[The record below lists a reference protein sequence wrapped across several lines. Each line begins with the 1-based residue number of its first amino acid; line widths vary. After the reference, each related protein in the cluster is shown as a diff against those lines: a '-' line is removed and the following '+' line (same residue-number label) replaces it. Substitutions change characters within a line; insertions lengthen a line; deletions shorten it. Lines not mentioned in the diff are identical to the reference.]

1 MTSSART
8 SSRLVISPV
17 DAPPPARLP
26 NPFAEMG
33 RATQKRAA
41 QLRKT
46 RSDTLRRATIRRRM
60 TMAAQS
66 PPRETPPSSPAPGT
80 LSWVE
85 ARQVD
90 PSSSGHSTVPAER
103 PEFYTREAAAKRLGV
118 GKTTIWEL
126 TRRGLIGV
134 AYIGSKPLIPAAEL
148 DRYIASLVEEAR
160 ERAAACYRPRNRG

>member
-8 SSRLVISPV
+8 SSQLVVRPGE
-17 DAPPPARLP
+17 APPPARFP
-26 NPFAEMG
+26 NPREEMG
-33 RATQKRAA
+33 RAIPKSAA
-41 QLRKT
+41 QLRNT
-46 RSDTLRRATIRRRM
+46 RSDKLRRATIRRRM

-66 PPRETPPSSPAPGT
+66 PRRETPPSRPTPGT

-90 PSSSGHSTVPAER
+90 PQSTAHSPTPTER

-126 TRRGLIGV
+126 TRRGHIGV
-134 AYIGSKPLIPAAEL
+134 AY
-148 DRYIASLVEEAR
+148 
-160 ERAAACYRPRNRG
+160 